1 MSIIYKLLGRNS
13 KRTDALSLFLTA
25 VLTAIVSEVK
35 IIPFYGEDLRFGLGS
50 ITFFLFILVWPPA
63 SFLRTGIITGITV
76 VCFRLSADMVMGSAP
91 LLTSVMTHFPA
102 FLFYLLFSLGFGLI
116 KIEAYKTSPFLLGA
130 FATGIEFI
138 ANSVEHLLRY
148 WLLQH
153 TNLGLQEWALLFGIA
168 LFRSYFVV
176 GLYSSITISEQK
188 KRLQEMLG
196 VRSELYVEILYLQKS
211 MENIERITATSH
223 DLYRKLKK
231 GNMPELSVQALHIS
245 QEIHEVKKDSQ
256 RILSGLSKIYVQKK
270 NDRIFL
276 SDVFGFVITANQNYS
291 ELLKKKLTFHSS
303 IGVDFETDRHI
314 PLLALLNNLV
324 ANAVEAV
331 KAEGCVDLS
340 VYEKSEYTHFVIQ
353 DSGKGIPSEDLSL
366 IFEPGY
372 TTKYNDQG
380 VAATGIGL
388 SHVKEIIQNLQ
399 GEIYVESSTEGT
411 IFTIQIPTNEI
422 RKGVE

>member
-231 GNMPELSVQALHIS
+231 GNIPELSVQALRIS

>member
-116 KIEAYKTSPFLLGA
+116 KIEAYKTSFLLGA

>member
-1 MSIIYKLLGRNS
+1 M
-13 KRTDALSLFLTA
+13 
-25 VLTAIVSEVK
+25 
-35 IIPFYGEDLRFGLGS
+35 
-50 ITFFLFILVWPPA
+50 
-63 SFLRTGIITGITV
+63 
-76 VCFRLSADMVMGSAP
+76 
-91 LLTSVMTHFPA
+91 TSVMTHFPA